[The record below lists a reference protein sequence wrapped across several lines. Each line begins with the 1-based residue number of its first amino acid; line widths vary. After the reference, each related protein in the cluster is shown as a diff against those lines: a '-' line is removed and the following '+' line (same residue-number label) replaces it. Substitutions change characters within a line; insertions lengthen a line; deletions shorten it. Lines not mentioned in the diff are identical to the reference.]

1 MLPGSIRENSP
12 SRIDEGVCRLARLVI
27 IVLRFILIFALI
39 YYFIKLLGRWLSSG
53 TRSESVR
60 GGKKGSARA
69 GSDYNKLTDQA
80 IEDADFEDIS
90 EEDKS

>member
-60 GGKKGSARA
+60 GGKGSAQA
-69 GSDYNKLTDQA
+69 GSDYNELTDQA
-80 IEDADFEDIS
+80 IEDANFEDIS